1 MKKFFTF
8 AIMALLI
15 GGFAFNA
22 SAQDKKASNSIKT
35 SKKTVKQEVQQ
46 TQQPKKEAKGEDWN
60 KVLKEYEQA
69 VDNCVKIYQKMQK
82 SGVSGKDVSKEFNA
96 ALTKAENLK
105 KKIEGAKASLDRTQV
120 DRFNKANQKLQQ
132 VYAKG

>member
-15 GGFAFNA
+15 GGFAFNT
-22 SAQDKKASNSIKT
+22 SAQDKKPVKT
-35 SKKTVKQEVQQ
+35 SKKSVKQEVKQ
-46 TQQPKKEAKGEDWN
+46 TQQNKKEVKGEDWN

-69 VDNCVKIYQKMQK
+69 VDNCVTIFQKMQK
-82 SGVSGKDVSKEFNA
+82 SGTTGKDVSKEFNT

>member
-22 SAQDKKASNSIKT
+22 DAQKPVKT
-35 SKKTVKQEVQQ
+35 SKKTVKQEVKQ
-46 TQQPKKEAKGEDWN
+46 TQQNKKEVKGEDWN

-69 VDNCVKIYQKMQK
+69 VDNCVTIFQKMQK
-82 SGVSGKDVSKEFNA
+82 SGTNGKDVSKEFNT

-105 KKIEGAKASLDRTQV
+105 KKIEGAKTSLDRTQM

>member
-15 GGFAFNA
+15 GGFAFNT
-22 SAQDKKASNSIKT
+22 SAQDKKTSNPVKT

-46 TQQPKKEAKGEDWN
+46 TQQTKKAKGEDWD

-69 VDNCVKIYQKMQK
+69 VDNCVNLFQKMQK
-82 SGVSGKDVSKEFNA
+82 SGVSGKDNSKEFNT

-105 KKIEGAKASLDRTQV
+105 KKIDGAKKELSRTQV